1 MDFRDYLAVL
11 RRRWPLVV
19 AMTVLGV
26 LAAAAYLAAVPK
38 SYVAASVVFVTAQ
51 GADTV
56 GDLQQGNDFSQQA
69 VKTYAEVAKSPVV
82 LGPVIDR
89 LGLDD
94 TAEELALK
102 LDISVRLDTTVF
114 QITSTESDPERAAQ
128 VANAV
133 AESAIDTITT
143 LEASDSVDGVPLVRL
158 DQIQT
163 ATVPLEP
170 ASPKTRTVLP
180 LGLFVGL
187 ALGFAITLI
196 AAVLDT
202 RIQGPSEVASIT
214 DRPLLATIPVHR
226 RAKKNPLIV
235 RSNPEGRSGE
245 AFRTL
250 RTNLRYLESTDA
262 RSVLVTSPRDGEGKS
277 TIAANLAWSLA
288 QSNFSVILVDTDLR
302 SPRVGAIVQ
311 VDGTVGLTDVILGYA
326 GLDDAIQRT
335 DHPDLSVLLAGSEQP
350 NPSELLGSAELATII
365 ESLESRFDYVIIDS
379 PPVLSYTDAAVVS
392 VVASGT
398 VVAVSSGRTRRG
410 QLRAAL
416 LTLAN
421 VGVTPLGTV
430 LNRVQPSGL
439 DLRPGQSGSTLKRTA
454 PAVARE
460 AGPGRR
466 SRDRS
471 SVTGADNQGSDNHGP
486 DNQGMDNEA
495 PRADGVDHA
504 TPPTTPPA

>member
-19 AMTVLGV
+19 AITVLGV
-26 LAAAAYLAAVPK
+26 IAAAAYLAVVPK

-51 GADTV
+51 GAETV

-69 VKTYAEVAKSPVV
+69 VKTYAELAKSPVV

-89 LGLDD
+89 LGLTD
-94 TAEELALK
+94 TAEQLALK

-114 QITSTESDPERAAQ
+114 QITSTEPDPERAAQ

-133 AESAIDTITT
+133 ATSAIDTIST
-143 LEASDSVDGVPLVRL
+143 LEASDSVGGVPLVRL
-158 DQIQT
+158 DQVQT

-170 ASPKTRTVLP
+170 ANPKTRTVLA

-202 RIQGPSEVASIT
+202 RIQGASEIASIT
-214 DRPLLATIPVHR
+214 DRPLLATIPNHR

-262 RSVLVTSPRDGEGKS
+262 RSVLVTSPRVGEGKS

-302 SPRVGAIVQ
+302 GPGVAAIVH
-311 VDGTVGLTDVILGYA
+311 VEGAVGLTDVILGYA
-326 GLDDAIQRT
+326 RLGDAIQPT
-335 DHPDLSVLLAGSEQP
+335 DHPDLSVLVAGSDQP

-365 ESLESRFDYVIIDS
+365 ETLESRFDYVIIDS
-379 PPVLSYTDAAVVS
+379 PPVLAYTDAAVVS

-398 VVAVSSGRTRRG
+398 IVAITAGKTKRD

-430 LNRVQPSGL
+430 LNRVHPSGL
-439 DLRPGQSGSTLKRTA
+439 DVRPSQSATLLKKGA
-454 PAVARE
+454 PPVVRE
-460 AGPGRR
+460 SGPTRR

-471 SVTGADNQGSDNHGP
+471 SATGGETDLSGP
-486 DNQGMDNEA
+486 ES
-495 PRADGVDHA
+495 
-504 TPPTTPPA
+504 PAL